1 MSATWLVLGAIGS
14 IQFGAALGATLFD
27 EVGALGA
34 SFVRIGIAAIVLSA
48 IWRPKVRGHT
58 VRELTTAVAFGLVLA
73 GMNSCFYLALDRI
86 PQGIAVTF
94 EMIGPLVLALAL
106 SRRAL
111 DGVWVALAAAG
122 IALLSGGGW
131 NDLDP
136 VGVAFALVAGTLWA
150 VYILLATR
158 VGRAFP
164 GMGGLALAMV
174 VGAIATLPFGVA
186 DAGTDLLD
194 AHVLLIGAAVA
205 LLSSVIPYSL
215 ELQALRSM
223 ATRVFGVLMTL
234 EPAAAALA
242 GLVVLGQRLNSI
254 ELVAIL
260 LVIAASAGVT
270 LTARRQLS

>member
-1 MSATWLVLGAIGS
+1 MSATWLVLGAVGS

-34 SFVRIGIAAIVLSA
+34 SFVRIGIAAIVLAA
-48 IWRPKVRGHT
+48 IWRPKVRGHSP
-58 VRELTTAVAFGLVLA
+58 RELATAVAFGLVLG

-94 EMIGPLVLALAL
+94 EMIGPLVLALVL

-111 DGVWVALAAAG
+111 DGVWIALAAAG
-122 IALLSGGGW
+122 VALLSGGDWSG
-131 NDLDP
+131 LDP

-174 VGAIATLPFGVA
+174 VAALATLPFGIA
-186 DAGTDLLD
+186 DAGADLLD
-194 AHVLLIGAAVA
+194 ARVLLIGGAVA

-215 ELQALRSM
+215 ELHALRSM
-223 ATRVFGVLMTL
+223 ATRVFGVLMTV

-242 GLVVLGQRLNSI
+242 GLVVLGQRLSTI